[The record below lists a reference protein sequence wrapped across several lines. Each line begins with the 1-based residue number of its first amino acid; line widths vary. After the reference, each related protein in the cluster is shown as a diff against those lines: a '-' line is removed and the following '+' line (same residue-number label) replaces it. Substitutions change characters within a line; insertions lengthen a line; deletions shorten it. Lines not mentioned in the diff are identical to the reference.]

1 MAHYDVF
8 AFSTAVTGI
17 DMSTHQYTSWTGT
30 MATNWVALSD
40 ETYFSDYFQQALFQG
55 MSFRLKT
62 GVRWAVNSGYAN
74 AIGFSADTSNAY
86 AGSKLDIGK
95 AIQSYLNNLTGSSKA
110 VIHNYQVTTNSL
122 QVALD
127 GYLFGAY
134 HELYSSNTYT
144 QHFDE
149 DTGVITVTF
158 SNKEKLTLKT
168 TKQVISQGKFAYLL
182 DNPKYKYNEKTG
194 ESNGEDKYKLEYYV
208 YDKIALYT
216 LTTYPT
222 KENED
227 GEQVPDTDAEP
238 LGVFNYA
245 YNLGAGVKTPDGY
258 KQIQA
263 NSPASIT
270 VLNINYSVADD
281 EDNITYRNISYP
293 LNGSNKDLDTI
304 VAVWAKSQ
312 LTFNMIPVPWVP
324 FKQGLYYID
333 KNSTTYTKCC
343 QYVKRLFGKPLYP
356 ELYKNISDTPNQIE
370 MANAYLMFG
379 VNLNTKTQAGKK
391 YLYILFKN
399 IYQHFLTARG
409 LTSEDIV
416 NQWYTAKGQSTWYAP
431 FGSTFKSNKLFQLN
445 GYISWYTNN
454 GTTARGIVW
463 VGMVSLSKKG
473 VAQSG
478 AKKGQYFVVPSG
490 IEDAPTILEDE
501 AIPDEEDTIPHK
513 YSATCPGVAFRYQ
526 DTNETYQE
534 ILVLGLALY
543 NPVGHY
549 GMGNMWS
556 TIEATLAN
564 TADSFNYA
572 MQHPKVI
579 KEADTQYGA
588 GEIIE
593 YQHYYDP
600 MVIQTMAAGGY
611 IYDNAGSVYYGH
623 QNVYQGVVLNFQTV
637 NNVSIEYKAEI
648 ADDDSGFIIPFDL
661 TMMQNFPMSDL
672 NDLITRGTF
681 LISESYHFEQPHYKG
696 WKKWLAIVVWI
707 VVIIIFIVVTI
718 CTVGTGSGPYTGSVF
733 PAVAAFVGG
742 GVVGM
747 VVTAICKIVVAAVIA
762 MLVKVI
768 AKAVFGNTFIG
779 QVFQIV
785 LTVVVC
791 YYTGMFNGM
800 EAWQAGAEIAASAM
814 GQIANYFNEQTKALT
829 AETNAFNSMA
839 ETNHD
844 YYNKKMKDLSSMY
857 QDLYGQTSNID
868 IKNLVQTIT
877 SRQTN
882 PIYDGIVNGSKW
894 NNTLLS
900 YTDDSTEILTSEL
913 INLDK
918 YIDTDLLVDLTTTNS

>member
-95 AIQSYLNNLTGSSKA
+95 AIQSYLNNLTGSPKA
-110 VIHNYQVTTNSL
+110 VIHNYRVTTNSL

-168 TKQVISQGKFAYLL
+168 TKQVISQGRFAYLL
-182 DNPKYKYNEKTG
+182 DNPKYKYNEYINTD
-194 ESNGEDKYKLEYYV
+194 NGEDKYKLEFYV

-281 EDNITYRNISYP
+281 EDNIIYRNISYP
-293 LNGSNKDLDTI
+293 LNGSNKDLDSI
-304 VAVWAKSQ
+304 VVVWAKSQ

-343 QYVKRLFGKPLYP
+343 QYIKRLFGKPLYP
-356 ELYKNISDTPNQIE
+356 ELYKNVSDTPNQIE

-416 NQWYTAKGQSTWYAP
+416 NQWYTTKAQPTWYDP
-431 FGSTFKSNKLFQLN
+431 YGSTFKTNKLFQLN

-490 IEDAPTILEDE
+490 IENAPSILEDE
-501 AIPDEEDTIPHK
+501 SKSKDDDAPPHK

-549 GMGNMWS
+549 GIGNVRS

-564 TADSFNYA
+564 TANSFNYA
-572 MQHPKVI
+572 MQHPKVL
-579 KEADTQYGA
+579 KEVDTSYGSSKV
-588 GEIIE
+588 IE

-600 MVIQTMAAGGY
+600 MVIQTMASGGY
-611 IYDNAGSVYYGH
+611 IYDNAGSVYFGH
-623 QNVYQGVVLNFQTV
+623 SNVYQNLVLNFQTV
-637 NNVSIEYKAEI
+637 NNVKIEYKAEI

-696 WKKWLAIVVWI
+696 WKKWLAIVVQI
-707 VVIIIFIVVTI
+707 VVVIIFIVVTV
-718 CTVGTGSGPYTGSVF
+718 CTIVTGSGSYAGSVF

-747 VVTAICKIVVAAVIA
+747 VVTAICKIIVAAVIA

-814 GQIANYFNEQTKALT
+814 GQLANYFNDQTKAIT
-829 AETNAFNSMA
+829 AETDAFNSMA
-839 ETNHD
+839 QTNHD
-844 YYNKKMKDLSSMY
+844 YYNKKMKDLNSMY

>member
-168 TKQVISQGKFAYLL
+168 TKQVLTQGRFAYLL

-293 LNGSNKDLDTI
+293 LNGSNEDLDNI

-343 QYVKRLFGKPLYP
+343 QYIKRLFGKPLYP
-356 ELYKNISDTPNQIE
+356 ELYKNVSDTPNQIE

-416 NQWYTAKGQSTWYAP
+416 NQWYTAKGEPTWYAP
-431 FGSTFKSNKLFQLN
+431 YGSTFKSNKLFQLN

-501 AIPDEEDTIPHK
+501 VIPDEEDTIPHK

-549 GMGNMWS
+549 GIGNTWS

-564 TADSFNYA
+564 TANSFNYA
-572 MQHPKVI
+572 MQHPKVL
-579 KEADTQYGA
+579 KEADTSYGP
-588 GEIIE
+588 GKVIE

-600 MVIQTMAAGGY
+600 MVIQTMASGGY
-611 IYDNAGSVYYGH
+611 IYDNAGSVYFGH
-623 QNVYQGVVLNFQTV
+623 SNVYQNLVLNFQTV
-637 NNVSIEYKAEI
+637 NNVKIEYKAEI

-707 VVIIIFIVVTI
+707 VVIIIFIIVTI
-718 CTVGTGSGPYTGSVF
+718 CTVGTGSGPYAGSVF

-768 AKAVFGNTFIG
+768 AKAIFGNTFIG
-779 QVFQIV
+779 QVFQIII
-785 LTVVVC
+785 TVVVC

-800 EAWQAGAEIAASAM
+800 EAWQAGTEIAASAM

>member
-95 AIQSYLNNLTGSSKA
+95 TIQSYLNNLTGSSKA
-110 VIHNYQVTTNSL
+110 VIHNYQVTINSL

-168 TKQVISQGKFAYLL
+168 TKQVLTQGRFAYLL

-293 LNGSNKDLDTI
+293 LNGSNEDLDNI
-304 VAVWAKSQ
+304 VTVWAKSQ

-343 QYVKRLFGKPLYP
+343 QYIKRLFGKPLYP
-356 ELYKNISDTPNQIE
+356 ELYKNVSDTPNQIE

-416 NQWYTAKGQSTWYAP
+416 NQWYTTKAQPTWYDP
-431 FGSTFKSNKLFQLN
+431 YGSIFKTNKLFQLN

-501 AIPDEEDTIPHK
+501 VIPDEEDTIPHK

-549 GMGNMWS
+549 GIGNTRS

-564 TADSFNYA
+564 TANSFNYA
-572 MQHPKVI
+572 MQHPKVL
-579 KEADTQYGA
+579 KEADTSYGP
-588 GEIIE
+588 GKIIE

-600 MVIQTMAAGGY
+600 MVIQTMASGGV
-611 IYDNAGSVYYGH
+611 IYDNAGSVYFGH
-623 QNVYQGVVLNFQTV
+623 ANVYQNLVLNFQTV
-637 NNVSIEYKAEI
+637 NKVKIEYKAEI

-707 VVIIIFIVVTI
+707 VVISIFIVVTI
-718 CTVGTGSGPYTGSVF
+718 CTVGTGSGSYAGSVF
-733 PAVAAFVGG
+733 PAVTAFVGG
-742 GVVGM
+742 GVVGT
-747 VVTAICKIVVAAVIA
+747 VVTAICKIIVAAVIA

-779 QVFQIV
+779 QVFQIII
-785 LTVVVC
+785 TVVVC

-900 YTDDSTEILTSEL
+900 YTDNSTEILTSEL

>member
-74 AIGFSADTSNAY
+74 AIGFSTDTSNAY

-95 AIQSYLNNLTGSSKA
+95 AIQSYLNNLTDSSKA

-168 TKQVISQGKFAYLL
+168 TKQVLTQGRFAYLL

-293 LNGSNKDLDTI
+293 LNGSNEDLDNI

-343 QYVKRLFGKPLYP
+343 QYIKRLFGKPLYP
-356 ELYKNISDTPNQIE
+356 ELYKNVSDTPNQIE

-416 NQWYTAKGQSTWYAP
+416 NQWYTAKGEPTWYAP
-431 FGSTFKSNKLFQLN
+431 YGSTFKSNKLFQLN

-501 AIPDEEDTIPHK
+501 VIPDEEDTIPHK

-549 GMGNMWS
+549 GIGNTWS

-564 TADSFNYA
+564 TANSFNYA
-572 MQHPKVI
+572 MQHPKVL
-579 KEADTQYGA
+579 KEADTSYGP
-588 GEIIE
+588 GKVIE

-600 MVIQTMAAGGY
+600 MVIQTMASGGY
-611 IYDNAGSVYYGH
+611 IYDNAGSVYFGH
-623 QNVYQGVVLNFQTV
+623 SNVYQNLVLNFQTV
-637 NNVSIEYKAEI
+637 NNVKIEYKAEI

-696 WKKWLAIVVWI
+696 WKKWLSIVVWI

-718 CTVGTGSGPYTGSVF
+718 CTVGTGSGPYAGSVF

-768 AKAVFGNTFIG
+768 AKAIFGNTFIG
-779 QVFQIV
+779 QVFQIII
-785 LTVVVC
+785 TVVVC

>member
-8 AFSTAVTGI
+8 AFATAVTGI
-17 DMSTHQYTSWTGT
+17 DMSTHQYASWTGT

-40 ETYFSDYFQQALFQG
+40 ETYFSNYFHNALFQG

-74 AIGFSADTSNAY
+74 AIGFSTDTSNAY
-86 AGSKLDIGK
+86 AGSKLDISK
-95 AIQSYLNNLTGSSKA
+95 AIQSYLDNLTDSPKA

-149 DTGVITVTF
+149 DTGVITITF

-168 TKQVISQGKFAYLL
+168 TKQVLTQGRFAYLL
-182 DNPKYKYNEKTG
+182 DNPKYTYNEKTG

-258 KQIQA
+258 KQIQV

-293 LNGSNKDLDTI
+293 LNGSNEDLDNI
-304 VAVWAKSQ
+304 VTVWAKSQ
-312 LTFNMIPVPWVP
+312 LTFNMIPVPWIP
-324 FKQGLYYID
+324 FKQGLNYID

-356 ELYKNISDTPNQIE
+356 DLYKNVSDTPNQTE
-370 MANAYLMFG
+370 MANAYMMFG

-416 NQWYTAKGQSTWYAP
+416 NQWYTVKVAPTWFAP
-431 FGSTFKSNKLFQLN
+431 YGSAFKSNKLFQLN

-473 VAQSG
+473 VAQAG
-478 AKKGQYFVVPSG
+478 AKKGQYFIIPSG
-490 IEDAPTILEDE
+490 IEDAPTTLEDE
-501 AIPDEEDTIPHK
+501 VIPNEEDTIPHK

-549 GMGNMWS
+549 GIGNTLS

-564 TADSFNYA
+564 TANSFNYA
-572 MQHPKVI
+572 MQHPKVL
-579 KEADTQYGA
+579 KEADTAYGV
-588 GEIIE
+588 GKIIE
-593 YQHYYDP
+593 YQHFFNP
-600 MVIQTMAAGGY
+600 TVIQEMAAGGY
-611 IYDNAGSVYYGH
+611 IYDNAGSVYFGH
-623 QNVYQGVVLNFQTV
+623 SNVYQNLVLNFQTV
-637 NNVSIEYKAEI
+637 NNKKIEYKAEV

-672 NDLITRGTF
+672 NDLIARGTF
-681 LISESYHFEQPHYKG
+681 LVSESYHFEQPHYKG
-696 WKKWLAIVVWI
+696 WKKWISIVIWI
-707 VVIIIFIVVTI
+707 VVIIIFIVVTV
-718 CTVGTGSGPYTGSVF
+718 CSYGSASGSYANSVF
-733 PAVAAFVGG
+733 PTVTTFVGG
-742 GVVGM
+742 GVVGTI
-747 VVTAICKIVVAAVIA
+747 VTAALKIVVAVVIA
-762 MLVKVI
+762 MVVKAI

-785 LTVVVC
+785 ITIVVC

-800 EAWQAGAEIAASAM
+800 EAWQAGTEIATSAM
-814 GQIANYFNEQTKALT
+814 GQIANYFNEQTQALT

-913 INLDK
+913 LNLDK